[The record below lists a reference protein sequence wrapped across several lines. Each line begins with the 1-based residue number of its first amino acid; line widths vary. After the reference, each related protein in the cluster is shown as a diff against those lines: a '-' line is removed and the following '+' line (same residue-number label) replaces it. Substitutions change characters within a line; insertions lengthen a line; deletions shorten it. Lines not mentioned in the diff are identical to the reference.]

1 MTNTL
6 KMTNFIQDLILLC
19 LVAFAAGFIDAI
31 VGGGGL
37 LQTPA
42 TFLILPHYPAATL
55 FGTVKIP
62 SLMGTSVA
70 AYKYS
75 KQVKFNLK
83 ILVSCVIAAFL
94 ASLAG
99 AYSVSMIN
107 NEVIRPIILCVLIVV
122 ALYTYFNKSFGIQK
136 HKAHSPLKQVVL
148 AGLFGL
154 VIGFYDGLIGPGT
167 GSFLILV
174 FIAVL
179 GFDFIG
185 ASAHAKIVNMAT
197 NLAALIYFTSTGH
210 VLFQYAIP
218 MAVFNIAGA
227 FLGAKLAL
235 LKGNK
240 FVRMFF
246 LIVIFGTILRFA
258 WDVIVG
264 MANS

>member
-1 MTNTL
+1 MV
-6 KMTNFIQDLILLC
+6 QELILLC

-62 SLMGTSVA
+62 SLMGTTVA
-70 AYKYS
+70 AFRYS
-75 KQVKFNLK
+75 KAVKFNLN
-83 ILVSCVIAAFL
+83 ILVACVIAAFC
-94 ASLAG
+94 ASLLG
-99 AYSVSMIN
+99 AYSVSLIR
-107 NEVIRPIILCVLIVV
+107 NEVIKPVILGVLIIV

-136 HKAHSPLKQVVL
+136 HTAHSVQKQILL
-148 AGLFGL
+148 AALFGL

-179 GFDFIG
+179 GFDFVA
-185 ASAHAKIVNMAT
+185 ASAHAKIVNIAT

-210 VLFQYAIP
+210 VLFEYALP
-218 MAVFNIAGA
+218 MAAFNMFGA

-240 FVRMFF
+240 FIRIFF
-246 LIVIFGTILRFA
+246 LVVVFGTILRFA
-258 WDVIVG
+258 YDVLG
-264 MANS
+264 

>member
-1 MTNTL
+1 ML
-6 KMTNFIQDLILLC
+6 QELILLC
-19 LVAFAAGFIDAI
+19 LAAFAAGFIDAI

-42 TFLILPHYPAATL
+42 TLLILPQYPVATI

-62 SLMGTSVA
+62 SLFGTSVA
-70 AYKYS
+70 AFKYS
-75 KQVKFNLK
+75 KQIKLNYKVL
-83 ILVSCVIAAFL
+83 IACVISAFC

-99 AYSVSMIN
+99 AYSVSKLN
-107 NEVIRPIILCVLIVV
+107 NELIKPIILVVLILV
-122 ALYTYFNKSFGIQK
+122 ALYTYFNKQFGVHQQ
-136 HKAHSPLKQVVL
+136 KAHSPVKQVFL
-148 AGLFGL
+148 AGIFGL
-154 VIGFYDGLIGPGT
+154 IIGFYDGLIGPGT

-197 NLAALIYFTSTGH
+197 NLAALLYFTSTGH

-218 MAVFNIAGA
+218 MAIFNMIGSV
-227 FLGAKLAL
+227 LGAKLAL

-240 FVRMFF
+240 FVRIFF

-258 WDVIVG
+258 YDV
-264 MANS
+264 MK

>member
-1 MTNTL
+1 M
-6 KMTNFIQDLILLC
+6 IQELILLC
-19 LVAFAAGFIDAI
+19 LAAFAAGFIDAI

-42 TFLILPHYPAATL
+42 TLLILPHYPVATI

-62 SLMGTSVA
+62 SLAGTSVA
-70 AYKYS
+70 AFKYAKQIKLNYK
-75 KQVKFNLK
+75 VL
-83 ILVSCVIAAFL
+83 IACVIAAFCAAL
-94 ASLAG
+94 MG
-99 AYSVSMIN
+99 AYSVSKLN
-107 NEVIRPIILCVLIVV
+107 NELIKPIILVVLILV
-122 ALYTYFNKSFGIQK
+122 AVYTYFNKQFGIHQQK
-136 HKAHSPLKQVVL
+136 EHSATKQVFL

-154 VIGFYDGLIGPGT
+154 IIGFYDGLIGPGT

-179 GFDFIG
+179 GFDFVG

-218 MAVFNIAGA
+218 MAIFNIIGSFFGA
-227 FLGAKLAL
+227 RLAL

-240 FVRMFF
+240 FVRIFF

-258 WDVIVG
+258 YDVLK
-264 MANS
+264 

>member
-1 MTNTL
+1 MHELLTFLSTHTNEL
-6 KMTNFIQDLILLC
+6 VLLC
-19 LVAFAAGFIDAI
+19 LAAFGAGFIDAI

-42 TFLILPHYPAATL
+42 TLLILPNYPVASI

-62 SLMGTSVA
+62 SLLGTTVA
-70 AYKYS
+70 AYRYS

-83 ILVSCVIAAFL
+83 VLSACVLSAFC
-94 ASLAG
+94 ASLLG
-99 AYSVSMIN
+99 AYSVSLIN
-107 NEVIRPIILCVLIVV
+107 NQVIKPIILLVLLLV
-122 ALYTYFNKSFGIQK
+122 AVYTYFNKQFGIHQ
-136 HKAHSPLKQVVL
+136 HKSHSVKKQVLL

-154 VIGFYDGLIGPGT
+154 IIGFYDGLIGPGT

-179 GFDFIG
+179 GFDFVG

-197 NLAALIYFTSTGH
+197 NLAALIYFSSTGH
-210 VLFQYAIP
+210 VLYQYAIP
-218 MAVFNIAGA
+218 MAIFNVLGS

-240 FVRMFF
+240 FIRIFF
-246 LIVIFGTILRFA
+246 LIVVFGTILRFA
-258 WDVIVG
+258 YDVFLK
-264 MANS
+264 

>member
-1 MTNTL
+1 MV
-6 KMTNFIQDLILLC
+6 QELILLC
-19 LVAFAAGFIDAI
+19 IAAFAAGFIDAI

-42 TFLILPHYPAATL
+42 TLLILPHYPVATL

-70 AYKYS
+70 AFKYA
-75 KQVKFNLK
+75 KQVKLNYPVLAA
-83 ILVSCVIAAFL
+83 CVAAAFC
-94 ASLAG
+94 ASLLG
-99 AYSVSMIN
+99 AFSVSKIN
-107 NEVIRPIILCVLIVV
+107 NEVIKPVILGVLVVV
-122 ALYTYFNKSFGIQK
+122 ALYTYFNKSFGIQQHREHGAK
-136 HKAHSPLKQVVL
+136 KQVLL

-167 GSFLILV
+167 GSFLILL

-179 GFDFIG
+179 GFDFVG
-185 ASAHAKIVNMAT
+185 ASAHAKLVNMAT

-218 MAVFNIAGA
+218 MAVFNILGS
-227 FLGAKLAL
+227 FFGAKMAL

-240 FVRMFF
+240 FIRIFF

-258 WDVIVG
+258 YDVLLR
-264 MANS
+264 

>member
-1 MTNTL
+1 ML
-6 KMTNFIQDLILLC
+6 QELILLC
-19 LVAFAAGFIDAI
+19 LAAFAAGFIDAI

-42 TFLILPHYPAATL
+42 TLLILPHYPVATL
-55 FGTVKIP
+55 FGTVKLP
-62 SLMGTSVA
+62 SLAGTCVA
-70 AYKYS
+70 AFKYS
-75 KQVKFNLK
+75 KQVKFNYRVL
-83 ILVSCVIAAFL
+83 IACVIAAFF
-94 ASLAG
+94 ASLLG

-107 NEVIRPIILCVLIVV
+107 NAVIKPIILVVLVLV
-122 ALYTYFNKSFGIQK
+122 AIYTYFNKQFGIHQ
-136 HKAHSPLKQVVL
+136 HKEHSVKKQVLL
-148 AGLFGL
+148 AAIFGL

-185 ASAHAKIVNMAT
+185 ASAHAKIVNIAT
-197 NLAALIYFTSTGH
+197 NLAAIIYFSSTGH

-218 MAVFNIAGA
+218 MAIFNVIGS
-227 FLGAKLAL
+227 FFGAKLAL

-240 FVRMFF
+240 FIRIFF

-258 WDVIVG
+258 YDVLLK
-264 MANS
+264 

>member
-1 MTNTL
+1 MVQEL
-6 KMTNFIQDLILLC
+6 VLLC
-19 LVAFAAGFIDAI
+19 LAAFAAGFIDAI

-62 SLMGTSVA
+62 SLLGTSVA

-83 ILVSCVIAAFL
+83 VLSSCVITAFC
-94 ASLAG
+94 ASLLG
-99 AYSVSMIN
+99 AFSVSKLD
-107 NEVIRPIILCVLIVV
+107 NELIKPIILVVLIAV
-122 ALYTYFNKSFGIQK
+122 ALYTFLNKNFGIQQ
-136 HKAHSPLKQVVL
+136 HKEHTWQKQVLL

-154 VIGFYDGLIGPGT
+154 IIGFYDGLIGPGT

-185 ASAHAKIVNMAT
+185 ASAHAKIVNIAT
-197 NLAALIYFTSTGH
+197 NLAALLYFSSTGH
-210 VLFQYAIP
+210 VLFQYALP
-218 MAVFNIAGA
+218 MAVFNVLGS
-227 FLGAKLAL
+227 FLGARLAL

-240 FVRMFF
+240 FVRVFF
-246 LIVIFGTILRFA
+246 LIVIFGTIARFA
-258 WDVIVG
+258 WEVLG
-264 MANS
+264 

>member
-1 MTNTL
+1 MV
-6 KMTNFIQDLILLC
+6 QDLILLC
-19 LVAFAAGFIDAI
+19 LTAFAAGFIDAI

-42 TFLILPHYPAATL
+42 TFLILPQYPAATL

-70 AYKYS
+70 AFKYS
-75 KQVKFNLK
+75 KQVNFNFK
-83 ILVSCVIAAFL
+83 ILTACVVTAFC
-94 ASLAG
+94 ASLLG
-99 AYSVSMIN
+99 AYSVSLIN
-107 NEVIRPIILCVLIVV
+107 NEIIKPIILCVLIVV
-122 ALYTYFNKSFGIQK
+122 ALYTYFNKAFGIQQ
-136 HKAHSPLKQVVL
+136 HKAHLPLKQVLL
-148 AGLFGL
+148 AGTFGL
-154 VIGFYDGLIGPGT
+154 IIGFYDGLIGPGT

-185 ASAHAKIVNMAT
+185 ASAHAKIVNIAT

-218 MAVFNIAGA
+218 MAVFNILGS
-227 FLGAKLAL
+227 FLGVKLAL

-240 FVRMFF
+240 FIRIFF
-246 LIVIFGTILRFA
+246 LIVVFGTILRFA
-258 WDVIVG
+258 WDVVG
-264 MANS
+264 RL